1 MAEQD
6 KPKAASQATPSSI
19 SDTMSELL
27 QNPAQVDIATTL
39 GLLDD
44 PSALTGSGLDTSAI
58 LDPSSFLAPP
68 STIVSGQTLSTTEAT
83 KPSSTRTF
91 TSPASLE
98 AISSRLLQGISSS
111 MSSEMAASVISAQKP
126 SQLASKGSKVD
137 APPKID
143 APPTS
148 DTVTDLTSLIN
159 SIVSQEQQTGGNIV
173 ATAMTSSALL
183 QPQQNQSTS
192 SILGSNPSPIPIPS
206 VTHIPHTSSTPAQ
219 GLIGQ
224 NLQRSLMSNQKDS
237 ITQESTVTPSLGEL
251 CKSLPIGGVSVETPS
266 QGAPIP
272 ATTSLSAS
280 LPPAAN
286 VDKSKTAVELSTAV
300 MNQSKAPTQGSNAGT
315 AVVSSGLKAVAD
327 TGLQQQAPVSSTVQ
341 HENKPSNEALSV
353 TSTASA
359 SSLSGVFEAKKPGV
373 DSVGKS
379 TAIPSSFLSAIQLQH
394 SPQKSV
400 AQVVQVGSQLQTS
413 AAQPQVLKSSLSSI
427 PSAVTTLL
435 PTGLTDS
442 AAVQAKPAVTA
453 TTTKSSSAT
462 AFQQTSTP
470 PAANIVTPPTD
481 TPTTIQAKTQTAGSS
496 GQMGTTSTNTSTSST
511 TPKDLN
517 LPLLQFL
524 QANFPALQLGGLTGG
539 GGGDGSKEV
548 LQVHTL
554 LAHVIQ
560 QQQQLQQLQQQAQ
573 QQVQKAMASGKPMG
587 GGI

>member
-19 SDTMSELL
+19 SDTISELL

-183 QPQQNQSTS
+183 QPQQNQSMS

-224 NLQRSLMSNQKDS
+224 NPQRSLTSNQKDS
-237 ITQESTVTPSLGEL
+237 IVQESTVTPSLGEL

-266 QGAPIP
+266 HGAPIP
-272 ATTSLSAS
+272 ATTLSAS

-300 MNQSKAPTQGSNAGT
+300 MDQSKVPTQGSNAGT

-341 HENKPSNEALSV
+341 HENKPFNEALSV

-427 PSAVTTLL
+427 PSAVTALL

-470 PAANIVTPPTD
+470 PVANIATPPTD

-496 GQMGTTSTNTSTSST
+496 GQMGTTSTNTSTSLT